1 MRQRSEVVGGGESPV
16 GLRAVAVFEAIK
28 GMGKKEE
35 VEMMEAYY
43 RQYGTQD

>member
-1 MRQRSEVVGGGESPV
+1 MSVLS
-16 GLRAVAVFEAIK
+16 LMDLIEAIK